1 MRGRGKARRTA
12 AAALALVATAPMLSA
27 CFEEPSA
34 HEAVRDFLIG
44 WQTGDYAAAARR
56 TDGDQKVVSRALE
69 DAKLQLDAASFRFNV
84 KSMRRAADE
93 VEADFDAEVD
103 LGENNPLWEYEGKL
117 PLHLVDGQ
125 WKVRWSPSVLHPQLR
140 EGERFAVKVTPEG
153 RQPIL
158 DRNRD
163 PLQEKAVLHVASVVP
178 ANLKS
183 GEADKLCE
191 RLSKITGFPQDRLLS
206 RIRSAPPNL
215 QVPLVTFGRT
225 KFRQLRA
232 QLEAI
237 PGLTLFAQEQ
247 AVAPAS
253 PTQIVG
259 TVTAVTPESE
269 QQLGGPQRA
278 GDTVGRAGLQKA
290 YQEHLTGSTDTRVIT
305 VDLKTLKVTEL
316 KKWRPDRSTS
326 PVRTTLDRSHQR
338 AADSALLGGTPGML
352 VAVQAST
359 GDILAVSSTQ
369 EYNHDPQVDD
379 AVPALAG
386 RFPAGT
392 AFSIT
397 TVEGMLRAKI
407 DPKQKVAC
415 PADRSVGGAAFHQEG
430 GPAGGSPTL
439 QASFATGCVTAL
451 AALARRIDGAE
462 LATDARKFGIGVP
475 WSLPLKSFSGSMK
488 PLKNDAA
495 TARAITGQNVLVSPL
510 SMALVAGAV
519 ASGTWRPPVLV
530 TEPKTADP
538 TIDAKPVQAPAP
550 VKLDEKTV
558 ETLRA
563 FMRSGV
569 TGGSA
574 RAAAALGDPV
584 HGITASASRNRKPL
598 SWFVGWQGDVAVAVL
613 TQSPDGTAGAAVAG
627 RFFQGLHAGL

>member
-1 MRGRGKARRTA
+1 MTVRGRARRAVA
-12 AAALALVATAPMLSA
+12 AGLALAVTAPMLSA

-56 TDGDQKVVSRALE
+56 TDGDEKVVRRALE
-69 DAKLQLDAASFRFNV
+69 DAKLQLDAASFRFDV

-117 PLHLVDGQ
+117 PLHLVGGQ

-140 EGERFAVKVTPEG
+140 EGQRFAVKVIPEG

-163 PLQEKAVLHVASVVP
+163 PLQEKAILHVASVIP
-178 ANLKS
+178 ANLKNN
-183 GEADKLCE
+183 EAARLCD
-191 RLSKITGFPQDRLLS
+191 RLSKVTGFPQDRLLS
-206 RIRSAPPNL
+206 RIRSAQPNL

-225 KFRQLRA
+225 RFGQLSA

-237 PGLTLFAQEQ
+237 PGIILSEQEQ
-247 AVAPAS
+247 SVAPAS

-316 KKWRPDRSTS
+316 KKWRPDRATS
-326 PVRTTLDRSHQR
+326 PVQTTLDRAHQK
-338 AADSALLGGTPGML
+338 ASDSALLGGSGMM

-359 GDILAVSSTQ
+359 GDILAVSSTG
-369 EYNHDPQVDD
+369 EYNQERH
-379 AVPALAG
+379 ALAG
-386 RFPAGT
+386 RYPAGT
-392 AFSIT
+392 AFSIMS
-397 TVEGMLRAKI
+397 VEGMLKAQI
-407 DPKQKVAC
+407 NPKQKLAC
-415 PADRSVGGAAFHQEG
+415 PTDRTVAGVPFHQEG
-430 GPAGGSPTL
+430 APIGTMPTL
-439 QASFATGCVTAL
+439 QANFATGCVTAL
-451 AALARRIDGAE
+451 ASLARRINGSE
-462 LATDARKFGIGVP
+462 LAADAAKFGIGAS
-475 WSLPLKSFSGSMK
+475 WSLPLRAFSGAMR
-488 PLKNDAA
+488 PLKDDAT
-495 TARAITGQNVLVSPL
+495 TAKAIAGQNVLVSPL
-510 SMALVAGAV
+510 SMALVAGAA

-530 TEPKTADP
+530 TDPHTADP
-538 TIDAKPVQAPAP
+538 TSEVEPSKPLDPI
-550 VKLDEKTV
+550 KLNDKTV
-558 ETLRA
+558 DTLRA

-569 TGGSA
+569 TAGSA
-574 RAAAALGDPV
+574 RAAAAPGDPV
-584 HGITASASRNRKPL
+584 HGITATVVQKRKPYA
-598 SWFVGWQGDVAVAVL
+598 WFVGWQGDVAVAVL
-613 TQSPDGTAGAAVAG
+613 MQTSDPTAGAAVAG
-627 RFFQGLHAGL
+627 RFFRGLHAGL

>member
-1 MRGRGKARRTA
+1 MTVRGRARRA
-12 AAALALVATAPMLSA
+12 ASAALALAVTAPMLSA

-44 WQTGDYAAAARR
+44 WQTGDYAAAAKR
-56 TDGDQKVVSRALE
+56 TDGDEKVVSKALE

-117 PLHLVDGQ
+117 PLHLVDGS

-140 EGERFAVKVTPEG
+140 EGQRFAVKVTPEG

-163 PLQEKAVLHVASVVP
+163 PLQEKAILHVASVIP
-178 ANLKS
+178 ANLKND
-183 GEADKLCE
+183 EADKLCQ
-191 RLSKITGFPQDRLLS
+191 RLSKITGFPHDRLLS
-206 RIRSAPPNL
+206 RIRSAQPNL

-225 KFRQLRA
+225 KFGQLRA

-237 PGLTLFAQEQ
+237 PGIILSQQEQ
-247 AVAPAS
+247 SVAPAS

-259 TVTAVTPESE
+259 TVTAVTPETE

-290 YQEHLTGSTDTRVIT
+290 YQENLTGSTDTRVIT

-326 PVRTTLDRSHQR
+326 PVQTTLDRAHQK
-338 AADSALLGGTPGML
+338 AADSALLGGSGMM

-359 GDILAVSSTQ
+359 GDILAVSSTN
-369 EYNHDPQVDD
+369 EYNQEKH
-379 AVPALAG
+379 ALAG

-392 AFSIT
+392 TFSIMS
-397 TVEGMLRAKI
+397 VEGMLKARI
-407 DPKQKVAC
+407 SPKQKLAC
-415 PADRSVGGAAFHQEG
+415 PADRTVAGVAFHQEG
-430 GPAGGSPTL
+430 APIGVTPTL
-439 QASFATGCVTAL
+439 QANFATGCVTAL
-451 AALARRIDGAE
+451 ASLARRIDGSE
-462 LATDARKFGIGVP
+462 LASAAAKFGIEAP
-475 WSLPLKSFSGSMK
+475 WALPLKGFSGSMR

-495 TARAITGQNVLVSPL
+495 TAKALAGQNVLVSPL

-530 TEPKTADP
+530 TDPRTTDP
-538 TIDAKPVQAPAP
+538 TTETEPYKAPDP
-550 VKLDEKTV
+550 IKLDDKTV
-558 ETLRA
+558 DTLRT

-569 TGGSA
+569 TAGSA
-574 RAAAALGDPV
+574 RAAAAPGDPV
-584 HGITASASRNRKPL
+584 HGITAVASQNRKPFA
-598 SWFVGWQGDVAVAVL
+598 WFVGWQGDVAVAVL
-613 TQSPDGTAGAAVAG
+613 MQSPDPTAGAAAAG

>member
-1 MRGRGKARRTA
+1 MRGKARRAT
-12 AAALALVATAPMLSA
+12 AAALALAVTTPMLSA

-56 TDGDQKVVSRALE
+56 TDGDEKVVSRALE
-69 DAKLQLDAASFRFNV
+69 DAKLQLDAASFRFDV
-84 KSMRRAADE
+84 TSMRRAADE

-103 LGENNPLWEYEGKL
+103 LGENNPLWEYEGVL
-117 PLHLVDGQ
+117 PLHLVDGR

-158 DRNRD
+158 DRNGD

-178 ANLKS
+178 ATLKS
-183 GEADKLCE
+183 GQADELCAK
-191 RLSKITGFPQDRLLS
+191 LSKITGFPQDRLLS

-225 KFRQLRA
+225 KFGQLRA

-237 PGLTLFAQEQ
+237 PGITLSAQEQ

-290 YQEHLTGSTDTRVIT
+290 YQEHLTGSTDTRVII

-326 PVRTTLDRSHQR
+326 SVQTTLDRSHQK
-338 AADSALLGGTPGML
+338 AADSALLGGGAPGML

-359 GDILAVSSTQ
+359 GDILAVSSTEQYDQ
-369 EYNHDPQVDD
+369 EKH
-379 AVPALAG
+379 ALAG

-392 AFSIT
+392 AFSIM
-397 TVEGMLRAKI
+397 TVGGMLKAKI
-407 DPKQKVAC
+407 DPKQKMAC

-430 GPAGGSPTL
+430 APAGSSPSI
-439 QASFATGCVTAL
+439 QANFATGCVTAL

-462 LATDARKFGIGVP
+462 LAADAAKFGIGAP
-475 WSLPLKSFSGSMK
+475 WTLPLRSFSGSMK
-488 PLKNDAA
+488 PLRNDAA
-495 TARAITGQNVLVSPL
+495 TAKAIAGQNVLVSPL

-519 ASGTWRPPVLV
+519 SSGTWRPPVLV
-530 TEPKTADP
+530 TEPEVADSTP
-538 TIDAKPVQAPAP
+538 DAKPSKAPDP
-550 VKLDEKTV
+550 VKLDDKTV
-558 ETLRA
+558 ETLRT

-569 TGGSA
+569 TVGSA
-574 RAAAALGDPV
+574 RAAAAPGDPV
-584 HGITASASRNRKPL
+584 HGITAVASQKRKPL
-598 SWFVGWQGDVAVAVL
+598 AWFVGWQGDVAVAVL
-613 TQSPDGTAGAAVAG
+613 TQSSDATAGAAVAG

>member
-1 MRGRGKARRTA
+1 MRGRARRTA

-125 WKVRWSPSVLHPQLR
+125 WRVRWSPSVLHPQLR

-158 DRNRD
+158 DRNGD

-178 ANLKS
+178 FNLKD

-191 RLSKITGFPQDRLLS
+191 KLSKITGFPQDRLLS

-215 QVPLVTFGRT
+215 QVPLVTFSRT
-225 KFRQLRA
+225 KFRQLQG

-237 PGLTLFAQEQ
+237 PGITLSAQKQ

-259 TVTAVTPESE
+259 TVTAVTAESE

-316 KKWRPDRSTS
+316 KKWRPDRATS
-326 PVRTTLDRSHQR
+326 PVRTTLDRSHQK
-338 AADSALLGGTPGML
+338 AADGALLGGTPGML

-359 GDILAVSSTQ
+359 GDILAVSSTEQ
-369 EYNHDPQVDD
+369 YDNPERP
-379 AVPALAG
+379 PALAG
-386 RFPAGT
+386 KFPAGT
-392 AFSIT
+392 TFSIM

-415 PADRSVGGAAFHQEG
+415 PADRSVGGAEFHQEG

-439 QASFATGCVTAL
+439 QANFATGCVTAL
-451 AALARRIDGAE
+451 AALARRINGAE
-462 LATDARKFGIGVP
+462 LTADAAKFGIGVP
-475 WSLPLKSFSGSMK
+475 WSLPLKSFSGSVNSKK

-495 TARAITGQNVLVSPL
+495 TAKAITGQNVLVSPL

-530 TEPKTADP
+530 TEPQTADP
-538 TIDAKPVQAPAP
+538 TTDAKPTKAPAP
-550 VKLDEKTV
+550 VQLDDKTV

-569 TGGSA
+569 SGGSA
-574 RAAAALGDPV
+574 RAAAAPGDPV
-584 HGITASASRNRKPL
+584 HGITASASQNRKPL

-613 TQSPDGTAGAAVAG
+613 TQSSDATAGASAAG